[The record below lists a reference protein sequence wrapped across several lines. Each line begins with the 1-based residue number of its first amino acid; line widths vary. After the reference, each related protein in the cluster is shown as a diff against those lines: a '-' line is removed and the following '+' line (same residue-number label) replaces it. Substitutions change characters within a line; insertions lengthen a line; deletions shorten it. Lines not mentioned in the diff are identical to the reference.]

1 MDFKKAAAQILEKAG
16 RPLDY
21 RQITNLAKEK
31 GFLKTS
37 GKTPWATMNAQLNQD
52 IKQKSDK
59 SIFQSLGK
67 GIFALRKWN
76 ADADKYK
83 KEIPAQKGGKHFIF
97 VVNDIRKEGHFLP
110 AREVYDKLMRTGIWG
125 INERTPN
132 RRELLTGTKIVF
144 YQAGK
149 EGQKFI
155 GTAEISKNI
164 YPLSEEEI
172 VKRKLQS
179 VLFDGEYV
187 ILLKNIISWK
197 QPKPIQDLVGRLDF
211 IKKEKIY
218 GVYLQGG
225 VRKIE
230 ALDYKKIIEYQPPK
244 ELPKKVEKKTKF
256 KHEEIEGMLIELGN
270 LLGFDTYCADKSK
283 IYNGTPL
290 SEIASLKNI
299 PHFSMPRIMRT
310 VQRIDVIW
318 LKDDFPV
325 YAFEVEHTTDIT
337 KGLLRLHQ
345 LTQFQTRLFII
356 SSKEMQRK
364 FDVEISKTPFYQVQ
378 DRYSFRTYSELQ
390 LFYKLAKRYHTKKNS
405 FMGLIKT

>member
-1 MDFKKAAAQILEKAG
+1 MNFKKAAEKILESVGK
-16 RPLDY
+16 PLNY
-21 RQITNLAKEK
+21 RQITDLAQEK
-31 GFLKTS
+31 GMLETS

-52 IKQKSDK
+52 IKQKRDR

-67 GIFALRKWN
+67 GIFALRKWVEP
-76 ADADKYK
+76 ADNYE
-83 KEIPAQKGGKHFIF
+83 KEISAKKGGKHFIF
-97 VVNDIRKEGHFLP
+97 VVNDIRKEGQFLP
-110 AREVYDKLMRTGIWG
+110 AREVYDKLMQTGVWG

-149 EGQKFI
+149 KGQTFI

-164 YPLSEEEI
+164 YRLSEEEI
-172 VKRKLQS
+172 AKRKLQS
-179 VLFDGEYV
+179 VLFDGEYA

-230 ALDYKKIIEYQPPK
+230 ALDYKKIIEYHPPK
-244 ELPKKVEKKTKF
+244 ELPQKVEKKAQF

-290 SEIASLKNI
+290 SEITSLKNI
-299 PHFSMPRIMRT
+299 PHF
-310 VQRIDVIW
+310 
-318 LKDDFPV
+318 L
-325 YAFEVEHTTDIT
+325 
-337 KGLLRLHQ
+337 
-345 LTQFQTRLFII
+345 
-356 SSKEMQRK
+356 
-364 FDVEISKTPFYQVQ
+364 
-378 DRYSFRTYSELQ
+378 
-390 LFYKLAKRYHTKKNS
+390 
-405 FMGLIKT
+405 

>member
-1 MDFKKAAAQILEKAG
+1 MKMDFKKAAQKILESSGK
-16 RPLDY
+16 PLSY
-21 RQITNLAKEK
+21 RQITDLAQEK
-31 GFLKTS
+31 GFIETS

-52 IKQKSDK
+52 IKQKREK
-59 SIFQSLGK
+59 SIFRSMGR
-67 GIFALRKWN
+67 GIFALRKWDDHGPHDN
-76 ADADKYK
+76 YK
-83 KEIPAQKGGKHFIF
+83 KEIPFKKGGKHFIF

-110 AREVYDKLMRTGIWG
+110 ARAVYDKLMQTGIWG

-132 RRELLTGTKIVF
+132 RRELLTGTKLVF

-164 YPLSEEEI
+164 YLLSEEEI
-172 VKRKLQS
+172 AKRKLQS
-179 VLFDGEYV
+179 VLFDGEYA

-290 SEIASLKNI
+290 SEITSLKTI

-345 LTQFQTRLFII
+345 LTQFQTRLFIV

-364 FDVEISKTPFYQVQ
+364 FDVEISKTPFYQFQ
-378 DRYSFRTYSELQ
+378 ERYSFRTYSELQ
-390 LFYKLAKRYHTKKNS
+390 IFYKLAKRYHTKKSS
-405 FMGLIKT
+405 FLG